1 MKRITQ
7 IASPDKQVQQ
17 LVLKRSGCYDD
28 DEGVDEREVKKASV
42 NLSMLAD

>member
-1 MKRITQ
+1 MKRISQ
-7 IASPDKQVQQ
+7 ITSLDKEVPQ

-28 DEGVDEREVKKASV
+28 DEGVDEREVKKSAV